1 MKTQWIIISA
11 LLFALITAIFA
22 VINVEPVEV
31 NFGFVKTQTPLILVI
46 LASTLL
52 GGLTVFLFAS
62 IRQFKQHRKIRQ
74 LEKELAALTADSE
87 TEIPGKDEPVKEAA
101 DAAPGPDNGN
111 PQ

>member
-22 VINVEPVEV
+22 VINVDPVEV
-31 NFGFVKTQTPLILVI
+31 NFGFGKTQTPLILVI

-52 GGLTVFLFAS
+52 GGLTVFLFAI

-74 LEKELAALTADSE
+74 LEKELAALTAGSD
-87 TEIPGKDEPVKEAA
+87 TEITGKAEPAVEAT
-101 DAAPGPDNGN
+101 DTSSGQVNGN
-111 PQ
+111 P